1 MPDTSKTE
9 DRIETLLDK
18 LATDNLTDVEIA
30 KIERKLE
37 ILRAQK

>member
-1 MPDTSKTE
+1 MPETSKTE